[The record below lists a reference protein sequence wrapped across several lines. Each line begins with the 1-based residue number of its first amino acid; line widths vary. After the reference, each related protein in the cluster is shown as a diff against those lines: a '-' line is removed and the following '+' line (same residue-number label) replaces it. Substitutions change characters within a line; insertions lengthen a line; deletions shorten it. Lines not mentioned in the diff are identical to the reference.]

1 MQWFLLPLG
10 GVLIGVVVAAPI
22 GPVNL
27 IVIRRTLAHG
37 LINGF
42 LVGLGAAVG
51 DGIFAVI
58 TAFGITAL
66 GQLIAGYGAGLQIAG
81 ALLLLGFGIHT
92 YFMAPQEQ
100 ASSDK
105 RVPSGYTASLA
116 AAMASAF
123 FLTITN
129 PATLLGF
136 AALFA
141 GLGILAESDGSFVA
155 ASIVVLGVLAGSA
168 GWWLA
173 LSAVTSLIHHQITPR
188 RMRQINQ
195 ASGIMI
201 GVFGFFVL
209 GHLVYQWVS

>member
-1 MQWFLLPLG
+1 MQWILLPLA

-37 LINGF
+37 LLNGF

-51 DGIFAVI
+51 DGVFAAI
-58 TAFGITAL
+58 TAYGMTAL
-66 GQLIAGYGAGLQIAG
+66 GQVIAGYGVGLQIAG
-81 ALLLLGFGIHT
+81 ALLLLGFGVHT
-92 YFMAPQEQ
+92 YYMTPQDQPPAE
-100 ASSDK
+100 
-105 RVPSGYTASLA
+105 RVASGYDAKLA
-116 AAMASAF
+116 AATASAF

-141 GLGILAESDGSFVA
+141 GLGILAESDGSFLA
-155 ASIVVLGVLAGSA
+155 ASTVVLSVLAGSA

-173 LSAVTSLIHHQITPR
+173 LSAITSLIHHQITPK

-201 GVFGFFVL
+201 GVFGLIVL
-209 GHLVYQWVS
+209 GHLVYQWVF